1 MERPLIWAVVEF
13 KEPVAG
19 AVLVLFSEDSL
30 KVVRI
35 GETPELGEFRQEVDR
50 AYPARQT

>member
-1 MERPLIWAVVEF
+1 MEHQLIRAVVEF

-35 GETPELGEFRQEVDR
+35 GETPELSGFKQEVDN
-50 AYPARQT
+50 AYPARQA

>member
-1 MERPLIWAVVEF
+1 MERQIIRAVVEF

-30 KVVRI
+30 KVIRI
-35 GETPELGEFRQEVDR
+35 GETPELSGFKQEVDR
-50 AYPARQT
+50 AYPGQ